1 MENRL
6 NMKNLEYVCNIMKDI
21 LNVSITI
28 LDNEGTIITE
38 IPANELCNPLY
49 PSKQSFYRQVLS
61 SNRKK
66 NHDPI
71 IRSTTYYEN
80 VSIIQFANLGT
91 IILGP
96 VLSSRP
102 TRVLIDELISTH
114 GRKEMEDTLSDYY
127 YSLPVISNA
136 KLGQV
141 CKLFYF
147 LYNNKIYD
155 NEIAF
160 PKIQSPN
167 HVIDEKIANKYM
179 LEIHQDSS
187 FHHDPIAEKKIYQFI
202 IDGQKENLLAYWKAF
217 KENTSFDF
225 GKLSKKNEVRNQKNL
240 SIATITLATRAA
252 ITGGLHPEIAY
263 TLGDRFIQDL
273 EELQDL
279 KDIHLFTENILYE
292 FADKVA
298 KTKRENYSRPIFQCR
313 NYIYKHIYEPLTL
326 QSIAE
331 HLSISPKY
339 LSNLFKQEVGMPISE
354 YIQQT
359 KIEEAKK
366 LMTFAEHSLSDIHAL
381 LNFTDQS
388 YFTKVFKKYTGIT
401 PKEFRKKS
409 VDFL

>member
-6 NMKNLEYVCNIMKDI
+6 NMKNLEYVCNLMKDI
-21 LNVSITI
+21 LNVSINI
-28 LDNEGTIITE
+28 LDKEGDLIKE
-38 IPANELCNPLY
+38 IAPSKLFNPLY
-49 PSKQSFYRQVLS
+49 PSYQFFFRQFIRS
-61 SNRKK
+61 DEK
-66 NHDPI
+66 NNQHPS
-71 IRSTTYYEN
+71 IRSTPFYEI
-80 VSIIQFANLGT
+80 VSIIPIVNLGT

-96 VLSSRP
+96 VLTNRP
-102 TRVLIDELISTH
+102 TKVLVDELITTY
-114 GRKEMEDTLSDYY
+114 GQKEMEDTLGDYY
-127 YSLPVISNA
+127 YSLPVISSV
-136 KLGQV
+136 KLEQV

-147 LYNNKIYD
+147 LYNKKIYD
-155 NEIAF
+155 NDIF
-160 PKIQSPN
+160 HPSMQPHH
-167 HVIDEKIANKYM
+167 HVIDEKLADKYM
-179 LEIHQDSS
+179 LEIHQNSS

-240 SIATITLATRAA
+240 SIAIITLATRAA

-273 EELQDL
+273 EELQEL
-279 KDIHLFTENILYE
+279 KDIQLFTENILYE
-292 FADKVA
+292 FADRVA
-298 KTKRENYSRPIFQCR
+298 KTKRDHFSRPIFQCR

-326 QSIAE
+326 QSIAD

-339 LSNLFKQEVGMPISE
+339 LSNLFKKEVGIPISE

-401 PKEFRKKS
+401 PKQFRKNM
-409 VDFL
+409 VNFL

>member
-1 MENRL
+1 VGNRL
-6 NMKNLEYVCNIMKDI
+6 NMENMEYICNLMKDI
-21 LNVSITI
+21 LNVSIYI
-28 LDNEGTIITE
+28 LNKEDILMKE
-38 IPANELCNPLY
+38 IVPNELFNPLY
-49 PSKQSFYRQVLS
+49 PSKQSFFREVIS

-71 IRSTTYYEN
+71 IKNTSYYESA
-80 VSIIQFANLGT
+80 SIIPIANLGT
-91 IILGP
+91 VLLGP

-102 TRVLIDELISTH
+102 TKVLIDELIATY
-114 GRKEMEDTLSDYY
+114 GRKEMEDTLCTYY

-147 LYNNKIYD
+147 LYNNKIYN
-155 NEIAF
+155 NEMIL
-160 PKIQSPN
+160 PKIQPHS
-167 HVIDEKIANKYM
+167 HLVDEKIANKYM
-179 LEIHQDSS
+179 LEIHQNSS

-240 SIATITLATRAA
+240 SIAIITLATRAA

-273 EELQDL
+273 EELDDIN
-279 KDIHLFTENILYE
+279 DIHLFTENILYE
-292 FADKVA
+292 FADRVE

-331 HLSISPKY
+331 HLSVNPKY
-339 LSNLFKQEVGMPISE
+339 LSNLFKKEVGIPISD

-366 LMTFAEHSLSDIHAL
+366 LMTFGEHSLSDIHAL

-401 PKEFRKKS
+401 PNQFRKKPVS
-409 VDFL
+409 FL